1 MSQFYEMQSLFL
13 SKRYKLHQSLE
24 SSCILSNLIKTTH
37 LKIMRQREKNLD
49 HIVSLNNFWT
59 NVSTITNP
67 GLKIISIVKATNIPK
82 ETARRKIKKLI
93 ENGYLYYSKNREYF
107 LKYPFHPI
115 FLTCPDSES

>member
-1 MSQFYEMQSLFL
+1 MQ
-13 SKRYKLHQSLE
+13 
-24 SSCILSNLIKTTH
+24 IL
-37 LKIMRQREKNLD
+37 RQREKNLD

-107 LKYPFHPI
+107 LNLKDKSKENAIKLMNEDVTRIARFVGI
-115 FLTCPDSES
+115 VSKSLNLN